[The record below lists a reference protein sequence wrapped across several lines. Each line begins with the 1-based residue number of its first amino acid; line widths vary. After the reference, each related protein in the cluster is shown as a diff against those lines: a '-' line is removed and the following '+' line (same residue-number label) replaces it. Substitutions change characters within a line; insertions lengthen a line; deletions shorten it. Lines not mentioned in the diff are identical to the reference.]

1 MAGTCLEIQWLRL
14 CTSNGGSLG
23 SIPGGGTRSHMQQLR
38 VCMLQLKLLYAA
50 TKIKKFCRL
59 QLRPSAAKQISK
71 NKY

>member
-14 CTSNGGSLG
+14 CTPNGGGL
-23 SIPGGGTRSHMQQLR
+23 GTRSHMQQLR

-50 TKIKKFCRL
+50 TKIKKFCML